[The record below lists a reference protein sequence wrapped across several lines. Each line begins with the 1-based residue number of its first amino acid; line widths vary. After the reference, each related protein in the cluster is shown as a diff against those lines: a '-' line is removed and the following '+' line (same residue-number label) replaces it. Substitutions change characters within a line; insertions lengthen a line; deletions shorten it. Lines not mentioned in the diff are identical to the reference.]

1 MMEVIFPFFSR
12 ADFEGVPSSQVYR
25 PRKLFE
31 AAVDRAVGDR
41 VRSDGTCGVDLWS
54 ALADVEWHGADGEIV
69 SYSFRSAGELVAWV
83 REEGDYIEWFC
94 GDAPGV
100 VATWIG
106 DALEVEGWSYVLA
119 K

>member
-1 MMEVIFPFFSR
+1 MMEVTFPFFNR
-12 ADFEGVPSSQVYR
+12 EDFEGVPSSLVYR
-25 PRKLFE
+25 PRKQFE

-41 VRSDGTCGVDLWS
+41 IRSDGACGADLWS
-54 ALADVEWHGADGEIV
+54 ALSNVEWRDPDGQTV
-69 SYSFRSAGELVAWV
+69 SYSFRAAGDLVAWV

-100 VATWIG
+100 VASWIG
-106 DALEVEGWSYVLA
+106 DALAAEGWSYTLA